1 MLPPQPQANLPRCS
15 VGMSKTEYDRIRALA
30 DKYGFTMTKTVIAL
44 LNFYEL
50 YEKRGAVAPLAP

>member
-1 MLPPQPQANLPRCS
+1 
-15 VGMSKTEYDRIRALA
+15 MSKTEYDRIRALA